1 MIYLYLKTHNITGLK
16 YLGKTIN
23 DPYSYSGSGT
33 DWIPHLKEHGDD
45 VDTVVLFQT
54 EDKVEFR
61 KVATRYSEELNIVES
76 EEFANRM
83 PEQGQGGVNAAS
95 WKKGNIPWCKG
106 KKLDYDAWNKGKPHL
121 KGRAQQIESLKQY
134 YKDNPDASR
143 GENNGMYGKTH
154 SLTMRKN
161 RSKQQTVYAQSLT
174 EEERKKKWSTASGK
188 KWYVFED
195 GSVIYTTEQND
206 ERFKTM
212 KYHNGRIFKKERVS

>member
-1 MIYLYLKTHNITGLK
+1 MIYLYLKTHKKTGLK

-54 EDKVEFR
+54 EDKAEFK
-61 KVATRYSEELNIVES
+61 KVAKRYSKELNIVES

-83 PEQGQGGVNAAS
+83 PEQGQGGMNDTS
-95 WKKGNIPWCKG
+95 WKKGHTSWCKG
-106 KKLDYDAWNKGKPHL
+106 KKLNYDVWNKGKPHK
-121 KGRAQQIESLKQY
+121 KGRAQQIESLKRY
-134 YKDNPDASR
+134 YKNNPDAVR
-143 GENNGMYGKTH
+143 GENNGMYGKKQP
-154 SLTMRKN
+154 LAWRKL
-161 RSKQQTVYAQSLT
+161 RSKQQTAYAASLT
-174 EEERKKKWSTASGK
+174 EEERKKKWATATGK

-195 GSVIYTTEQND
+195 GSVIYTKEQND
-206 ERFKTM
+206 KRFKTM